1 MTRSTLV
8 LLWLGLMV
16 LAACKTDP
24 GANSDSVPYKRTSDT
39 VIVRMEAEPDVLTPM
54 LTLSS
59 YSNRINQQAF
69 FTLETLE
76 GNSLEYQSLLLASEP
91 EVTEIDEGDFAGG
104 VAYDL
109 EIHSEAVWDNGT
121 PVTGNDYAF
130 SLKAILNPLVS
141 SRSAVLYRSF
151 FTSVKAVEVDTENP
165 KKFRVIFAPKDIQ
178 ARDIV
183 TGEIRLLP
191 EYHYDPDGH
200 MKDFTISDLLDPD
213 KQDALK
219 ENEAIM
225 AFADF
230 LNAPTTSTDPANISG
245 CGPYTVEEWT
255 AGERI
260 ILRKKDDWW
269 GDALAEEY
277 PQLRAYPE
285 TIIYSFIS
293 NPTTA
298 LQALRAEEIDALRAI
313 DPQEFVSIKDD
324 PALNEIYN
332 FHSPASMTYYF
343 ISVNS
348 NIPKLADKKVRQ
360 AISYAVDVQEIID
373 NLYAGMGDRIASPV
387 YRKQNYY
394 NSDLEPV
401 PFDLEKASTLLAEAG
416 WEDTNDNG
424 IVDKMI
430 DGELTE
436 LSIQYNFVSQSET
449 SRNIALLVQDNARKI
464 GIDIQPNGL
473 EARMTMQK
481 LRTKD
486 YELASA
492 ASSVTAIWNPKQSWH
507 TEGDN
512 RTGFGNAETDAL
524 IDEIIVTFDDD
535 ARREM
540 YMKLQEIIY
549 DESVQIFLFAPQ
561 ERIAIHKRFDAETMI
576 TNPGF
581 NPRFFELTDELQ

>member
-24 GANSDSVPYKRTSDT
+24 GTNADSVPYKRTSDT

-91 EVTEIDEGDFAGG
+91 EVTELEEGEFVGG

-109 EIHSEAVWDNGT
+109 EIHPEAVWDNGT

-141 SRSAVLYRSF
+141 SRSATIYRSF
-151 FTSVKAVEVDTENP
+151 FSSVKAVEVDSENP
-165 KKFRVIFAPKDIQ
+165 KKFRVVFVPKDIQ

-200 MKDFTISDLLDPD
+200 MKQFTIADLLDPD
-213 KQDALK
+213 MQNSLK
-219 ENEAIM
+219 ENEDIM

-230 LNAPTTSTDPANISG
+230 LNNPTTSTDPTNISG
-245 CGPYTVEEWT
+245 CGPYTVEEWK

-260 ILRKKDDWW
+260 ILQKKDDWW
-269 GDALAEEY
+269 GDTLADEY

-298 LQALRAEEIDALRAI
+298 LQALRAEEIDAIRAI
-313 DPQEFVSIKDD
+313 SPQSFAEVRDD
-324 PALNEIYN
+324 PALNELYN
-332 FHSPASMTYYF
+332 FHSPPSMTYYF
-343 ISVNS
+343 VSVNS
-348 NIPKLADKKVRQ
+348 NNPKLADKKVRQ
-360 AISYAVDVQEIID
+360 ALAHAIDVQEIID
-373 NLYAGMGDRIASPV
+373 NLYAGMGERIASPV
-387 YRKQNYY
+387 YRKQDYY
-394 NSDLEPV
+394 NTDLEPV

-424 IVDKMI
+424 TVDKMI
-430 DGELTE
+430 EGELTE
-436 LSIQYNFVSQSET
+436 LSLQYNFVGESET
-449 SRNIALLVQDNARKI
+449 SRNIALLVQDNAQKI

-473 EARMTMQK
+473 EARMTIQK
-481 LRTKD
+481 LRAKE

-492 ASSVTAIWNPKQSWH
+492 GSTVTAIWNPKQSWH

-512 RTGFGNAETDAL
+512 RTGFGDAETDAL
-524 IDEIIVTFDDD
+524 IDDIIVTFDDAD
-535 ARREM
+535 RREM
-540 YMKLQEIIY
+540 YLELQEIIY

-576 TNPGF
+576 LAPGF